1 MLFNDA
7 TAIHN
12 EGRFK
17 RKAIHDATRAELE
30 RRFEQKEMGDISC
43 DDEEFERRMK
53 ADKEKGMAEYTNGD
67 PEWKRRM
74 NARVEL
80 GSHRRMERMRKELNP
95 SSGSSGCIPPGQ
107 DCEAAVEEVQ
117 MRVAALEEQVAAVAT
132 VDPAASDRTWAE
144 SVNKILPRVGKDK
157 VQLAL
162 IGKGLPMGKTRPTK
176 KTPEEYVRSG
186 GRLTAKDHREMNQM
200 YRGDPTPPKRIARA
214 TKKEPV
220 QEHCP
225 TPPKSPQSPPWTPWQ
240 CLSHLSHLSHLA
252 TRTLDQNTLDLI
264 CTFLPTS
271 PSCQHNQIACC
282 NRSSNI
288 AWRRMFYPFLRR
300 EIADIIDMMK
310 KPGHHR
316 LGNIDGL
323 LRVLDIADII
333 GLET

>member
-30 RRFEQKEMGDISC
+30 SRFEQQEMGDISC
-43 DDEEFERRMK
+43 DDEEFERR
-53 ADKEKGMAEYTNGD
+53 T
-67 PEWKRRM
+67 
-74 NARVEL
+74 
-80 GSHRRMERMRKELNP
+80 ERMRKELNP

-107 DCEAAVEEVQ
+107 DCEAA
-117 MRVAALEEQVAAVAT
+117 VAALEEQVAAVAT

-144 SVNKILPRVGKDK
+144 SVNKILQRVGKDK

-186 GRLTAKDHREMNQM
+186 GRLTAKDHRVMNQM

>member
-1 MLFNDA
+1 M
-7 TAIHN
+7 
-12 EGRFK
+12 
-17 RKAIHDATRAELE
+17 
-30 RRFEQKEMGDISC
+30 
-43 DDEEFERRMK
+43 
-53 ADKEKGMAEYTNGD
+53 
-67 PEWKRRM
+67 
-74 NARVEL
+74 
-80 GSHRRMERMRKELNP
+80 
-95 SSGSSGCIPPGQ
+95 
-107 DCEAAVEEVQ
+107 
-117 MRVAALEEQVAAVAT
+117 
-132 VDPAASDRTWAE
+132 
-144 SVNKILPRVGKDK
+144 
-157 VQLAL
+157 
-162 IGKGLPMGKTRPTK
+162 
-176 KTPEEYVRSG
+176 
-186 GRLTAKDHREMNQM
+186 TAKDHREMNQM